1 MKTKEVTLD
10 TITKEDIIQMAKY
23 IQQLEQLNKDQGGY
37 ILQLQQQLTNA
48 GKNLKKFHEM
58 YKQQSGGGIS
68 TFIEVEGKLD
78 L

>member
-10 TITKEDIIQMAKY
+10 TITKEDIIEMAKY
-23 IQQLEQLNKDQGGY
+23 IQQLEQLNKDQAGY

-58 YKQQSGGGIS
+58 YREKNGGNIS
-68 TFIEVEGKLD
+68 TFIEVEGKLE